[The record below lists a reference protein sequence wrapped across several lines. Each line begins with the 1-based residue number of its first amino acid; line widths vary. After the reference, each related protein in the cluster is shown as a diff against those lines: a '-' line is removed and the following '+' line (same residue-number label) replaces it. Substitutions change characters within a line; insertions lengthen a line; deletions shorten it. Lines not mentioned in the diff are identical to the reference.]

1 LTYTL
6 AAVLAVFAVV
16 AFDLFVVRTKLLLR
30 KAFWTAYAI
39 VLLFQL
45 IVNGLLTGLPIVRY
59 DPSRIAGL
67 RIIYAPV
74 EDVLFGF
81 AMVTLTL
88 VLWVWAGRAGVNRDA
103 PAPSRAARPVPP
115 GRGGPT
121 RSAPGG

>member
-6 AAVLAVFAVV
+6 AAALGVLAVA
-16 AFDLFVVRTKLLLR
+16 AFDLFVFRTKLLLR

-59 DPSRIAGL
+59 DPARIAGL

-88 VLWVWAGRAGVNRDA
+88 VLWVWAGRAGVHGDA
-103 PAPSRAARPVPP
+103 PGRTRAARPVLP

-121 RSAPGG
+121 RPGPGG

>member
-6 AAVLAVFAVV
+6 TSVLAVAGV
-16 AFDLFVVRTKLLLR
+16 AALDLFVFRTKLLLR

-39 VLLFQL
+39 VLFFQL

-59 DPSRIAGL
+59 DPARIAGL
-67 RIIYAPV
+67 RIVYAPI
-74 EDVLFGF
+74 EDLLFGF

-88 VLWVWAGRAGVNRDA
+88 VLWVWAGRVGVNRDA
-103 PAPSRAARPVPP
+103 TAPHRAARPVPP

-121 RSAPGG
+121 RPGPAG

>member
-1 LTYTL
+1 VNYTV
-6 AAVLAVFAVV
+6 AAVVAVLAVVV
-16 AFDLFVVRTKLLLR
+16 LDLVVFRTKLLLR
-30 KAFWTAYAI
+30 KAFWTAYVI
-39 VLLFQL
+39 VLFFQL

-88 VLWVWAGRAGVNRDA
+88 VLWVWAGRVGVNRDA
-103 PAPSRAARPVPP
+103 PGRTRAARPVLPGHAGPTPP
-115 GRGGPT
+115 G
-121 RSAPGG
+121 PGG